1 MNKFKDK
8 NGVQWMSTTAVSKLF
23 RVPSPTLYGW
33 KYTGEM
39 KEGIHFTTNKFP
51 PRKLFWNVKELA
63 AYIEE
68 KYPGRYAVPKKAHSA
83 THLHPKLVA
92 THKSKGDLFSSTT
105 VHATLTKEAAEAF
118 NSVKDS
124 LKIEVQHSLNG
135 VVIAR
140 TEREPS
146 MQMICNMLLVKG
158 AQAYL
163 AEQAA

>member
-8 NGVQWMSTTAVSKLF
+8 NGVQWMSTTAASKFL
-23 RVPSPTLYGW
+23 RCPAPTIYGW
-33 KYTGEM
+33 KYTGDL
-39 KEGIHFTTNKFP
+39 KEGVHYTTNKFP
-51 PRKLFWNVKELA
+51 PRKLYWNIDALA
-63 AYIEE
+63 AYIDER
-68 KYPGRYAVPKKAHSA
+68 YPGKYAVPKKAHSA
-83 THLHPKLVA
+83 APQPVA
-92 THKSKGDLFSSTT
+92 ASKTKSDIFSSTT

-124 LKIEVQHSLNG
+124 LKIEVQQSLNG

-140 TEREPS
+140 STREPS

-158 AQAYL
+158 AEAYL

>member
-8 NGVQWMSTTAVSKLF
+8 NGVQWMSTTAAAKFL
-23 RVPSPTLYGW
+23 RCPAPTIYGW
-33 KYTGEM
+33 KYTGEL
-39 KEGIHFTTNKFP
+39 KEGIHWTTDKFP
-51 PRKLFWNVKELA
+51 PRKLYWNIVALA
-63 AYIEE
+63 AYIDER
-68 KYPGRYAVPKKAHSA
+68 YPGKYAVPKKAEPVA
-83 THLHPKLVA
+83 AKPVA
-92 THKSKGDLFSSTT
+92 THKTKGDLYSSTT
-105 VHATLTKEAAEAF
+105 VHATLTKEAAKAF

-158 AQAYL
+158 AEAYL

>member
-8 NGVQWMSTTAVSKLF
+8 NGVQWMSTTAAAKFL
-23 RVPSPTLYGW
+23 RCPAPTIYGW
-33 KYTGEM
+33 KYTGDL
-39 KEGIHFTTNKFP
+39 KEGIHWTTDKFP
-51 PRKLFWNVKELA
+51 PRKLYWNIDALA
-63 AYIEE
+63 AYIDER
-68 KYPGRYAVPKKAHSA
+68 YPGKYAVPKKAHSA
-83 THLHPKLVA
+83 APQPVA
-92 THKSKGDLFSSTT
+92 ASKTKSDIFSSTT

-124 LKIEVQHSLNG
+124 LKIEVQQSLNG

-140 TEREPS
+140 STREPS

-158 AQAYL
+158 AEAYL